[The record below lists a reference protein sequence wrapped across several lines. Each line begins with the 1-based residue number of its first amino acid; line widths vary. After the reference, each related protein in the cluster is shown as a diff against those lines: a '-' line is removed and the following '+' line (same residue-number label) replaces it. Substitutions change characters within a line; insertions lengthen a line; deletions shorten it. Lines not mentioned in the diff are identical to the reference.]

1 MKVRY
6 ALLTL
11 MLVSSLCSADTLSD
25 KVNAYFD
32 AQEAVEHQYSTESD
46 VTQLLTLLTP
56 DASFEHPRFN
66 AVLSKEEYKKGLLS
80 YLGQYG
86 KCDIEVTNIIEG
98 LNAVTVEYLHP
109 CVDQQGNTDEKE
121 NKQKLMTLFE
131 FSGEKIKRIRHYF

>member
-1 MKVRY
+1 MGKQRKVCRRPWTG
-6 ALLTL
+6 AETRHEDNRPNTPSIKGGSPVSLLA
-11 MLVSSLCSADTLSD
+11 VSCSTC
-25 KVNAYFD
+25 
-32 AQEAVEHQYSTESD
+32 
-46 VTQLLTLLTP
+46 
-56 DASFEHPRFN
+56 
-66 AVLSKEEYKKGLLS
+66 LLS